1 MDLIYWILIGSAL
14 GIVFR
19 FFVPYLRKVGE
30 GDLELSFKEI
40 EIKYVIE
47 AIIAFLTTIVATYGV
62 IPLIPWTLHGGLWA
76 LIAFFVGIGNMEVVN
91 EIVKVANTVKTIRT
105 SG

>member
-30 GDLELSFKEI
+30 GDLELSLKTI
-40 EIKYVIE
+40 EINYVIK

-62 IPLIPWTLHGGLWA
+62 IPLVPFILHGGFWA
-76 LIAFFVGIGNMEVVN
+76 LIAFFVGVGNMEVVN
-91 EIVKVANTVKTIRT
+91 EIIKVAQAVKTIR